1 MVDFTTDTKVYK
13 QLWTIRK
20 GTFPAVGAVRETGT
34 TVIIE
39 VCRFFWFSVMLKPG
53 AVAPDVVGQA
63 NQWQRE
69 RLTELRFV

>member
-1 MVDFTTDTKVYK
+1 VQIEQMVDFTTDAKVYK

-39 VCRFFWFSVMLKPG
+39 VRCG
-53 AVAPDVVGQA
+53 AVRRYSRPLA
-63 NQWQRE
+63 WR
-69 RLTELRFV
+69 